1 MVNSNLKNK
10 IFRFIKYWLPV
21 FIWLIIIFA
30 FSNNPT
36 VRASEIHWRD
46 FSVKKSA
53 HVIIYAILSTL
64 IYRALKSNNVEMKKT
79 GYISVFLASFYG
91 ITDEF
96 HQSFTPGRDPTFRD
110 IIFDTIGATLAIYF
124 IWKLL
129 PKMSEKVKLWA
140 KKLEII

>member
-1 MVNSNLKNK
+1 
-10 IFRFIKYWLPV
+10 
-21 FIWLIIIFA
+21 
-30 FSNNPT
+30 
-36 VRASEIHWRD
+36 
-46 FSVKKSA
+46 
-53 HVIIYAILSTL
+53 
-64 IYRALKSNNVEMKKT
+64 MKKT

-129 PKMSEKVKLWA
+129 PKMPEKVRLWA
-140 KKLEII
+140 KKLEIT